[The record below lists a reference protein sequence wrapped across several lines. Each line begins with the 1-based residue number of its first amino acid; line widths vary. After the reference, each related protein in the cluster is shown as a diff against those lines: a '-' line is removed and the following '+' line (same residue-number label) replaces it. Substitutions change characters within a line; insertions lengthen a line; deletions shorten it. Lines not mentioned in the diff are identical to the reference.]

1 VLDGVPPAM
10 PLEGRVPSRRC
21 ETVTKMESQNKA
33 IASQAFDTLFDK
45 RDYAAA
51 ACKGGAK
58 GAALRKCADRGAREQ
73 VAAISVPACA

>member
-1 VLDGVPPAM
+1 M
-10 PLEGRVPSRRC
+10 RC
-21 ETVTKMESQNKA
+21 ETMTKMESQNKA

-58 GAALRKCADRGAREQ
+58 GAAL
-73 VAAISVPACA
+73 